1 MGKRKLFKH
10 IFCLILVILLSS
22 GCSLVYVNKQ
32 SINEI
37 LDNLLTTNNILKTES
52 FDGYSYYLPQG
63 VNLKSGRSANSVL
76 YSNHNKMYL
85 YVDLVSYYHKVENN
99 YEVNKN
105 AYYSRK
111 LDLNNKQGYLE
122 INEVDNKYYIEFMFN
137 YGKIEAYIDKK
148 DLNQTI
154 TNMCYIL
161 NSLKFEDS
169 LLEFL
174 IGESSLNYNEEKYNI
189 YKVNGTEVSNFLEA
203 ADEYDSGRK
212 DSKDE
217 DRLEI
222 DKTIE

>member
-1 MGKRKLFKH
+1 MEKLRLFKQV
-10 IFCLILVILLSS
+10 FCLILVILLLS

-32 SINEI
+32 SIDEI
-37 LDNLLTTNNILKTES
+37 LDNILTMNNNLKTES
-52 FDGYSYYLPQG
+52 FDGYSYFLPQG
-63 VNLKSGRSANSVL
+63 VNIKSARSSNSVL
-76 YSNHNKMYL
+76 YSNHDKMYL
-85 YVDLVSYYHKVENN
+85 YVDLVSYYHKVENK
-99 YEVNKN
+99 YEVNKK

-111 LDLNNKQGYLE
+111 IELNNKKGYLE

-137 YGKIEAYIDKK
+137 YGKIEAYVDKK
-148 DLNQTI
+148 ELNKTL
-154 TNMCYIL
+154 TNMSYIL
-161 NSLKFEDS
+161 NSIKFEDS
-169 LLEFL
+169 ILGFL

-203 ADEYDSGRK
+203 AGEYDTGRK

>member
-1 MGKRKLFKH
+1 MEKLRLFKQ
-10 IFCLILVILLSS
+10 IFCLILVILLLS

-32 SINEI
+32 SIDEI
-37 LDNLLTTNNILKTES
+37 LDNLLTTNNTLMTES

-63 VNLKSGRSANSVL
+63 VNLKSGRSSNSVL

-99 YEVNKN
+99 YKINKN

-111 LDLNNKQGYLE
+111 IELNNKQGYLE

-137 YGKIEAYIDKK
+137 YGKIEAYVDKK
-148 DLNQTI
+148 ELNQTL
-154 TNMCYIL
+154 TNMSYIL
-161 NSLKFEDS
+161 NSIKFEDNI
-169 LLEFL
+169 LDFL
-174 IGESSLNYNEEKYNI
+174 IGESSLNYDEEKYNI
-189 YKVNGTEVSNFLEA
+189 YKINGTEVSNFLEA
-203 ADEYDSGRK
+203 AGEYDTGRK

>member
-1 MGKRKLFKH
+1 MGKLRLFKQVS
-10 IFCLILVILLSS
+10 CLILVILLLS

-32 SINEI
+32 SIDEI
-37 LDNLLTTNNILKTES
+37 LDSILTTNNNLKTES

-63 VNLKSGRSANSVL
+63 VNLKSGRNSNSVL

-85 YVDLVSYYHKVENN
+85 YVDLVSYYHKKENN
-99 YEVNKN
+99 YETNAN

-111 LDLNNKQGYLE
+111 IDLNNKTGYLE
-122 INEVDNKYYIEFMFN
+122 INEVDNKYYIEFMYN
-137 YGKIEAYIDKK
+137 YGKIEAYVDKK
-148 DLNQTI
+148 ELNKTL
-154 TNMCYIL
+154 TNMSYIL
-161 NSLKFEDS
+161 NSIKFEDNI
-169 LLEFL
+169 LGFL

-189 YKVNGTEVSNFLEA
+189 YKVNGTEVSNFLDV
-203 ADEYDSGRK
+203 ADQYDTGRK